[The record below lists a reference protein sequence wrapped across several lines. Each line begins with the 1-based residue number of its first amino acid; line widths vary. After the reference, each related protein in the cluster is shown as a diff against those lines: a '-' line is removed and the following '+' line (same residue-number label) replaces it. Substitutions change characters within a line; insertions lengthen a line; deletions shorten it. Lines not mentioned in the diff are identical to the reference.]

1 MNLETKNV
9 QKLEPGYQ
17 EFGWTLINEVRVRH
31 GRHYVKEYV
40 LERNKDMEHY
50 NEIKQL
56 EAQYYNLNS
65 KIESEVKI
73 SFSTVF
79 VLLLLLIIPGIIYIV
94 YFKNKNKQ
102 IKENNSTLSKQIS
115 QIKQKIKILR
125 EC

>member
-17 EFGWTLINEVRVRH
+17 DFGWTLINEVRVRH
-31 GRHYVKEYV
+31 GRRHVKEYV

-65 KIESEVKI
+65 KIKSEVKI

-94 YFKNKNKQ
+94 YFQNKNKQ
-102 IKENNSTLSKQIS
+102 IRENNSKLSKQMN
-115 QIKQKIKILR
+115 QIKQKVKVLQ

>member
-1 MNLETKNV
+1 
-9 QKLEPGYQ
+9 
-17 EFGWTLINEVRVRH
+17 
-31 GRHYVKEYV
+31 
-40 LERNKDMEHY
+40 MEHY

-73 SFSTVF
+73 CFSTVF

-102 IKENNSTLSKQIS
+102 IKENNSTLSKQMS
-115 QIKQKIKILR
+115 QIKQKIKVLR
-125 EC
+125 

>member
-1 MNLETKNV
+1 MVDN
-9 QKLEPGYQ
+9 
-17 EFGWTLINEVRVRH
+17 
-31 GRHYVKEYV
+31 VKEYV

-102 IKENNSTLSKQIS
+102 IKENNSTLSKQMS
-115 QIKQKIKILR
+115 QIKQKIKVLR
-125 EC
+125 

>member
-1 MNLETKNV
+1 
-9 QKLEPGYQ
+9 
-17 EFGWTLINEVRVRH
+17 
-31 GRHYVKEYV
+31 
-40 LERNKDMEHY
+40 MEHY

-94 YFKNKNKQ
+94 YFKNKQ
-102 IKENNSTLSKQIS
+102 IKENNSTLSKQMS
-115 QIKQKIKILR
+115 QIKQKVKVLQ